1 MVEESFSGTFTS
13 FDGLVINNKRR
24 RKMTTL
30 ITVLVV
36 LVFAALLY
44 VFYRMQKR
52 HTKFSTRVF
61 TALGVGIVFGGLL
74 QLIFGVDDKVVTQ
87 SMEWIGIVGQGY
99 VSFLQMLVMPL
110 VFISIIGAFTKMK
123 VSEKL
128 GKISATVL
136 TSLLGTTA
144 IAALIGIGSTMLF
157 GLQGAKFTQGAA
169 ETARIS
175 ELATRQETVEN
186 LSIPQQILSFIPK
199 NVFADLA
206 GSRATST
213 IGVVIFAAFVGIAY
227 LGVKRKAPKE
237 AAFFSDLVDSLY
249 KIIMRIVTL
258 VLRLTP
264 YGVFALMTNV
274 LATSDFAAIVNLG
287 KFVVASYVAL
297 LAVLI
302 VHSLILIGAKVNP
315 INYFKKAFPVL
326 SFAFTSRSSAGALPL
341 NIETQTKALG
351 VDDATANF
359 SASFGLS
366 IGQNGCAGVY
376 PAMLATIVAPAA
388 GVNVFSLEF
397 ILMLVAIVT
406 ISSFGV
412 AGVGGG
418 ATFASLIVL
427 GAMNLP
433 VAIVGLVI
441 SVEPLIDMARTAVNV
456 SGSMV
461 AGIVTSARIKDLD
474 RDVINDDSKVIDVNA

>member
-1 MVEESFSGTFTS
+1 
-13 FDGLVINNKRR
+13 
-24 RKMTTL
+24 MTTL

-36 LVFAALLY
+36 LVFAVLLY

-52 HTKFSTRVF
+52 HAKFSTRVY
-61 TALGVGIVFGGLL
+61 TALAIGIVFGGLL
-74 QLIFGVDDKVVTQ
+74 QLIFGVDNQVISQ
-87 SMEWIGIVGQGY
+87 SMEWINIVGEGY
-99 VSFLQMLVMPL
+99 VGFLQMLIMPL
-110 VFISIIGAFTKMK
+110 VFVSIVGAFTKMK

-136 TSLLGTTA
+136 TSLLATTA
-144 IAALIGIGSTMLF
+144 IAALIGIGTTILF
-157 GLQGAKFTQGAA
+157 GLQGAKFTEGAA

-175 ELATRQETVEN
+175 ELATRQESIQGLT
-186 LSIPQQILSFIPK
+186 IPQQILSFIPK

-206 GSRATST
+206 GTRATST

-237 AAFFSDLVDSLY
+237 AEFFANLIDSLY
-249 KIIMRIVTL
+249 KIVMRIVTL

-274 LATSDFAAIVNLG
+274 MATSDFVAIINLG
-287 KFVVASYVAL
+287 KFVLASYVAL

-302 VHSLILIGAKVNP
+302 VHSLILLSVKVSP
-315 INYFKKAFPVL
+315 FDYFKKAFPVL

-351 VDDATANF
+351 VDEATANF

-388 GVNVFSLEF
+388 GIDVFSIGF

-441 SVEPLIDMARTAVNV
+441 SVEPLIDMARTATNV

-474 RDVINDDSKVIDVNA
+474 REAIKDDSKVIDVNA

>member
-1 MVEESFSGTFTS
+1 
-13 FDGLVINNKRR
+13 
-24 RKMTTL
+24 
-30 ITVLVV
+30 
-36 LVFAALLY
+36 
-44 VFYRMQKR
+44 
-52 HTKFSTRVF
+52 
-61 TALGVGIVFGGLL
+61 
-74 QLIFGVDDKVVTQ
+74 
-87 SMEWIGIVGQGY
+87 
-99 VSFLQMLVMPL
+99 
-110 VFISIIGAFTKMK
+110 
-123 VSEKL
+123 
-128 GKISATVL
+128 
-136 TSLLGTTA
+136 
-144 IAALIGIGSTMLF
+144 
-157 GLQGAKFTQGAA
+157 
-169 ETARIS
+169 
-175 ELATRQETVEN
+175 
-186 LSIPQQILSFIPK
+186 
-199 NVFADLA
+199 
-206 GSRATST
+206 
-213 IGVVIFAAFVGIAY
+213 
-227 LGVKRKAPKE
+227 
-237 AAFFSDLVDSLY
+237 SDLVDSLY

>member
-1 MVEESFSGTFTS
+1 
-13 FDGLVINNKRR
+13 
-24 RKMTTL
+24 MTTL

-52 HTKFSTRVF
+52 HAKFSARVY
-61 TALGVGIVFGGLL
+61 TALAIGIVFGGLL
-74 QLIFGVDDKVVTQ
+74 QLIFGVNNEVISQ
-87 SMEWIGIVGQGY
+87 SMEWINIVGEGY
-99 VSFLQMLVMPL
+99 VGFLQMLIMPL
-110 VFISIIGAFTKMK
+110 VFVSIVGAFTKMK

-136 TSLLGTTA
+136 TSLLATTA
-144 IAALIGIGSTMLF
+144 IAALIGIGTTILF
-157 GLQGAKFTQGAA
+157 GLQGAKFTEGAA

-175 ELATRQETVEN
+175 ELATRQETIEGMT
-186 LSIPQQILSFIPK
+186 IPQQILSFIPK

-227 LGVKRKAPKE
+227 LGIKRKAPKE
-237 AAFFSDLVDSLY
+237 AEFFSNLIDSLY
-249 KIIMRIVTL
+249 KIVMRIVTL

-274 LATSDFAAIVNLG
+274 MATSDFVAIVNLG
-287 KFVVASYVAL
+287 KFVLASYLAL
-297 LAVLI
+297 FAVLI
-302 VHSLILIGAKVNP
+302 VHSLILMSVKVNP
-315 INYFKKAFPVL
+315 IDYFKKAFPVL

-351 VDDATANF
+351 VDEATANF

-388 GVNVFSLEF
+388 GINVFSPGF
-397 ILMLVAIVT
+397 ILMLIAIVT

-441 SVEPLIDMARTAVNV
+441 SVEPLIDMARTATNV

-474 RDVINDDSKVIDVNA
+474 REAIKDDSKVIDVNA